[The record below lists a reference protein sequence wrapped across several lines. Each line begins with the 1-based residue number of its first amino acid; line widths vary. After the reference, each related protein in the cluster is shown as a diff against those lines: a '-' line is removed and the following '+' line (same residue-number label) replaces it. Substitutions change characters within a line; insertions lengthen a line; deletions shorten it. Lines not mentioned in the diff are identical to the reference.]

1 MAVTDDAFDLELAAT
16 TILGEHRDVR
26 VLLKQLVSQLSGPLG
41 DRLQVDRQGGF
52 LRKSDD
58 IKSVRAS
65 IGTDDFSA
73 DVKGTSV
80 VCTVGHS
87 SGGIRIRSEQVEMD
101 DWLRRLLVSLQAEA
115 AHSQAARLALEN
127 IVIGGP

>member
-1 MAVTDDAFDLELAAT
+1 MTDDAFDLELAAT
-16 TILGEHRDVR
+16 TILGDNHDVR
-26 VLLKQLVSQLSGPLG
+26 VLLKLLVSQLSGPLG
-41 DRLQVDRQGGF
+41 DRLQIERQGGF
-52 LRKSDD
+52 LHKSDD

-65 IGTDDFSA
+65 VGQNDFAA

-80 VCTVGHS
+80 VCSVGHS

-101 DWLRRLLVSLQAEA
+101 EWLRRLLGSLQTEA

-127 IVIGGP
+127 IVIGGLQ

>member
-1 MAVTDDAFDLELAAT
+1 MTDDAFDLELAVAA
-16 TILGEHRDVR
+16 ILGDNHDVR
-26 VLLKQLVSQLSGPLG
+26 VLLKLLVAQLSGPLG
-41 DRLQVDRQGGF
+41 DRLQVERQGGF

-65 IGTDDFSA
+65 IGQNDFAA

-80 VCTVGHS
+80 VCSVGHS

-101 DWLRRLLVSLQAEA
+101 EWLRRLLASLQGEA

-127 IVIGGP
+127 IVIGGPA